1 MDKKTIPKTTN
12 KYVFFPEKLLSQ
24 NSQTV
29 NSFVCLGG
37 QSYEPVFHAKVSSL
51 SREEGAVLGRYKAKL
66 SYRSYFIPTTTNV
79 KSLDLET
86 VTLLNTVTQ
95 SLTTLLNCRYC
106 YLLFNY

>member
-37 QSYEPVFHAKVSSL
+37 QSYEPVFHAEVSSV

-66 SYRSYFIPTTTNV
+66 SYRSSLYLPTTNV
-79 KSLDLET
+79 NCK
-86 VTLLNTVTQ
+86 VTRPWDSCTIKHCYTITNNTVK
-95 SLTTLLNCRYC
+95 L
-106 YLLFNY
+106 